1 MVTLI
6 RYKVS
11 KQKVSKVIDNVSK
24 RTISMLAKE
33 LSVNVETI
41 RFYER
46 KGLIKQ
52 PPKPMQ
58 GYRHY
63 PKETVNRIHFIKR
76 SQELGF
82 TLNEIEGLLA
92 LNDSPCSKVQE
103 LANKKLIAVQ
113 KKMADLLLLEHALEE
128 HLGQCQVVFKKLC
141 HFTKLF
147 TIEGMTPCKTL
158 TLMKL

>member
-52 PPKPMQ
+52 APKPMQ

-103 LANKKLIAVQ
+103 LAVAARLIILS
-113 KKMADLLLLEHALEE
+113 DPILSALPDP
-128 HLGQCQVVFKKLC
+128 QS
-141 HFTKLF
+141 
-147 TIEGMTPCKTL
+147 L
-158 TLMKL
+158 TLSYGDGSH